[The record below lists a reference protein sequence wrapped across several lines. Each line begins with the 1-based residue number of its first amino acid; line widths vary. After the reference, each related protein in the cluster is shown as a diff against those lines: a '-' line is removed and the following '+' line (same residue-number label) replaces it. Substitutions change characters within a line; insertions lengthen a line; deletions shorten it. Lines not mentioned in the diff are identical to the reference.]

1 MAGRKAFV
9 LILAV
14 FCFML
19 ILNMMK
25 PLSSDDYF
33 LAFIWPEGMGIN
45 GPLPETAKRVSGLT
59 DIFESLKSYYFVWG
73 GRVPGQSLMTF
84 FVWQG
89 KELFNVLNAF
99 MFVVLIAEVYWL
111 SHEGKVGV
119 DFDPAYVF
127 WIFFALWSFNISF
140 NDTSLWLSGSCEYLW
155 MLVILLAFLLPYVR
169 DYYDKGSV
177 KKYNRVALIGMFCLG
192 VIAGDSRETVICW
205 IIAVLSFWLFRS
217 LKRGNLQRW
226 KLSGLSGLCV
236 GYAVLM
242 FAPGNVSRLV
252 IQQNADS
259 FLIPEEFLVPKLI
272 ESVEIIAFHLFLWYF
287 VLKFIYVFGRIR
299 GREGSCLLNEYSKN
313 ALLHLN
319 FIKACTVVALGSGFL
334 MFLIQSEA
342 FRPSFVNLVFLIIAE
357 ASIFRLCNRAGIAI
371 IHPVT
376 KSFLKK
382 TGYIYLILTISC
394 SLWGNYLNWQYWNSV
409 LSLVKG
415 IQQSGSVA
423 ILEIEPCPVR
433 GKNPLILLSG
443 FHITVPPFNGEYEAD
458 SIKRT
463 FSRFYGLNGI
473 KIVTPR

>member
-1 MAGRKAFV
+1 MTGRKAFV

-14 FCFML
+14 FCLML

-45 GPLPETAKRVSGLT
+45 GALPETAKRVSSFA

-73 GRVPGQSLMTF
+73 GRIPGQSLMTF

-89 KELFNVLNAF
+89 KGLFNVLNAF
-99 MFVVLIAEVYWL
+99 MFVVLIAEIYWL
-111 SHEGKVGV
+111 SHEGKVSA
-119 DFDPAYVF
+119 DFEPSYVF

-155 MLVILLAFLLPYVR
+155 MLVILLAFLIPYVR
-169 DYYDKGSV
+169 DYYDRGSV
-177 KKYNRVALIGMFCLG
+177 KRDNGAALIGMFCLG

-205 IIAVLSFWLFRS
+205 IIAVMSFWLFRS
-217 LKRGNLQRW
+217 LKRGILQRW
-226 KLSGLSGLCV
+226 KVAGLFGLCV
-236 GYAVLM
+236 GYAVLI
-242 FAPGNVSRLV
+242 FAPGNVSRLA
-252 IQQNADS
+252 IQQHADS
-259 FLIPEEFLVPKLI
+259 IFIPTEFLVPKLI
-272 ESVEIIAFHLFLWYF
+272 ESAGIIVFHLFLWYF
-287 VLKFIYVFGRIR
+287 ILKFLYTYEKIR
-299 GREGSCLLNEYSKN
+299 RSNLLSDQSVEVNLYLS
-313 ALLHLN
+313 
-319 FIKACTVVALGSGFL
+319 FIKACAVIAFGSGFL

-342 FRPSFVNLVFLIIAE
+342 FRPSFVNLVFLIIAA

-376 KSFLKK
+376 KRFLKK
-382 TGYIYLILTISC
+382 AGFIYLILTISC

-409 LSLVKG
+409 RSLVKG
-415 IQQSGSVA
+415 IQQSGSA
-423 ILEIEPCPVR
+423 DMLEIEPCPVR

-443 FHITVPPFNGEYEAD
+443 FHITVPPFNGEYETD

-463 FSRFYGLNGI
+463 FSRYYGINGV

>member
-1 MAGRKAFV
+1 MTGRKAFV
-9 LILAV
+9 FLLAV

-45 GPLPETAKRVSGLT
+45 GPLPETAKRVSGFT

-99 MFVVLIAEVYWL
+99 MFVVLIAEIYWL
-111 SHEGKVGV
+111 SHEGKVSV

-169 DYYDKGSV
+169 DYYDRGSV
-177 KKYNRVALIGMFCLG
+177 KRDNPVSLIGMFCLG

-217 LKRGNLQRW
+217 LKRCNLQRW
-226 KLSGLSGLCV
+226 KIAGLSGLCV
-236 GYAVLM
+236 GYAVLI
-242 FAPGNVSRLV
+242 FAPGNVSRLA
-252 IQQNADS
+252 IQQHADS
-259 FLIPEEFLVPKLI
+259 IFIPTEFFVPKLI
-272 ESVEIIAFHLFLWYF
+272 ESGGIIVFHLFLWYF
-287 VLKFIYVFGRIR
+287 ILKFIYTYEKNRR
-299 GREGSCLLNEYSKN
+299 NNLLSEQSSEVILY
-313 ALLHLN
+313 LGL
-319 FIKACTVVALGSGFL
+319 IKACAVVAFGSGFL

-342 FRPSFVNLVFLIIAE
+342 FRPSFVNLVFLIVAA

-371 IHPVT
+371 IHPAT

-409 LSLVKG
+409 LSLVKD
-415 IQQSGSVA
+415 IRQSGSFD

-443 FHITVPPFNGEYEAD
+443 FHITVPPFNGEYETD
-458 SIKRT
+458 SIKKT
-463 FSRFYGLNGI
+463 FSRYYGINGV
-473 KIVTPR
+473 KVVTPR